1 MDERTLKKKFLIRL
15 VAIFLLIGILSGCLE
30 EEPESTPTN
39 TAPEASFTEILYG
52 MTVNFTDTS
61 LDADWDDLTYLWDF
75 DDGTTNDSQ
84 NPVHTYIENGTY
96 TVTLTVN
103 DGTEKNVSTKSIIV
117 GNLGPTADLIFEIE
131 NLTVKFKDKSYDPN
145 GDNLTYL
152 WDFGDGTTNNS
163 QNPVYTYT
171 ANGTYNVKLTVT
183 DPYGETDTTKTFE
196 ISVGEASK
204 E

>member
-1 MDERTLKKKFLIRL
+1 MKKKFLIGL
-15 VAIFLLIGILSGCLE
+15 LSIFLLIGILSGCLE
-30 EEPESTPTN
+30 EEPESTSIN
-39 TAPEASFTEILYG
+39 NAPEASFTEELYG

-61 LDADWDDLTYLWDF
+61 SDADGDDLTYLWDF

-103 DGTEKNVSTKSIIV
+103 DGTEESVSTKTIIV
-117 GNLGPTADLIFEIE
+117 GNLVPAAEFIYEIE
-131 NLTVKFKDKSYDPN
+131 NLTVTFKDKSYDPN

-152 WDFGDGTTNNS
+152 WDFGDGTTNDS

-171 ANGTYNVKLTVT
+171 TNGIYNVTLTVT
-183 DPYGETDTTKTFE
+183 DPYGKTDTTE
-196 ISVGEASK
+196 IEMTVE
-204 E
+204 